1 MVSRR
6 ATRLCSMPEQ
16 GAYEMEDGRVD
27 LSLELLATEVH
38 GEGAFSGVR
47 SALRN
52 CENASVHCGSVS

>member
-1 MVSRR
+1 
-6 ATRLCSMPEQ
+6 MPEQ